1 MAESQNPADVFEALK
16 QQLQGMKAPTSL
28 AKPDNQNVAGKNAVP
43 NGDQTPNLVKST
55 EGIEQHVEEL
65 IGEELAG
72 ATPIPSSNFDA
83 ADFATL
89 SNVAGQS
96 NQTVDEP
103 ANFGEADP
111 YVAPE
116 VLEHDKKT
124 TTQEYSPPK
133 TVDQIL
139 AKLSDYEDE
148 GDGDDIVDLHA
159 TAREDAS
166 AQAKPEPAQNA
177 PSHARVKV
185 PTPTKNEVPS
195 QAESGA
201 QRPIFSIE
209 SDNGP
214 LVERTQFQRK
224 SIPVSVIGEPIPVVP
239 AADQN
244 GEAIF
249 DVSDFSES
257 KDCAIVPIQ
266 KSLAATESLE
276 PATNESTEACSTEAC
291 SAEACSAGACSTDTC
306 SITAA
311 CDKGDCENAAC
322 ETESNCQNACQ
333 EPQGEQS
340 PEAQKFESNQL
351 FVADDGDVIQVD
363 GNDGFDF
370 IDLACF
376 NVEDAKFRP
385 NEILI
390 SSENDGKFQIRHT
403 NIDRAVFANGVEVNL
418 NDPGLA
424 NDQAK

>member
-1 MAESQNPADVFEALK
+1 MAESENPADVFEALK
-16 QQLQGMKAPTSL
+16 QQLQGMQAPTSL
-28 AKPDNQNVAGKNAVP
+28 ANPNDQNISRENAAP
-43 NGDQTPNLVKST
+43 NSGQTLNLVKST

-72 ATPIPSSNFDA
+72 APPVPSSNFDA

-89 SNVAGQS
+89 SNVANQS
-96 NQTVDEP
+96 NQTAGEP
-103 ANFGEADP
+103 AGFGEADP

-116 VLEHDKKT
+116 VIEQDKKT

-166 AQAKPEPAQNA
+166 DQAKDEPAQNA
-177 PSHARVKV
+177 PSHARVKIPV
-185 PTPTKNEVPS
+185 PTRNEIPN
-195 QAESGA
+195 QANSA
-201 QRPIFSIE
+201 PQRPIFSIE
-209 SDNGP
+209 SENGP

-276 PATNESTEACSTEAC
+276 PATNESAEGCSTEAC
-291 SAEACSAGACSTDTC
+291 SADTC
-306 SITAA
+306 STA
-311 CDKGDCENAAC
+311 CDNNACENAAC
-322 ETESNCQNACQ
+322 ETESSCQSACQ

-376 NVEDAKFRP
+376 NVEDAKFKP

-418 NDPGLA
+418 NDP
-424 NDQAK
+424 N